1 MKMKLSFFIPLVSSE
16 FCAEKS
22 CPIKMSFEDVR
33 EQRIQSLKFQ
43 VIKEISRRY
52 DLADLVADYSG
63 PPPEEHEIENDA
75 EDAIDFDNQKCE
87 IEKSGAKTKVI
98 IHSHEKSNAGFIN

>member
-1 MKMKLSFFIPLVSSE
+1 MKMNFDDL
-16 FCAEKS
+16 
-22 CPIKMSFEDVR
+22 R

-52 DLADLVADYSG
+52 DLADLILNFSG

-75 EDAIDFDNQKCE
+75 EDAIDFDSPMCE
-87 IEKSGAKTKVI
+87 IEKSGAKTKII
-98 IHSHEKSNAGFIN
+98 IHSHEKSNTGLKI